1 MHFRL
6 LLPVLLIAVCLSS
19 TLPGQEVSEETKKYH
34 QMLLRRPQAGLV
46 YDRFYTAWLETGTPE
61 ELGAFLAKQTG
72 SAADA
77 LILALFHEQ
86 QGQEPEALKAYQA
99 ALSKDAANATAWL
112 ARARLEARML
122 DFTAALASLAE
133 AAKAKPSGQMARDI
147 GQLRGRW
154 LLRTGK
160 PEEALKAW
168 RELLAEHVDDEE
180 LTEEVIDLQ
189 LDEGLHAEAEA
200 QMSALVSRTK
210 DAYTKALR
218 QLRLAEI
225 QGRAGKKEEALKTM
239 GGTLVGTGQ
248 GSWIES
254 EVLTQIE
261 AAFRKDENITGL
273 GEHLAKLGAEHP
285 QRVNLQRNQA
295 RVLAELGEKDKA
307 LALYAALL
315 AKTPGERELRESY
328 LEMLEKFERFKEG
341 VEQTNVLLT
350 QAPEDRELLIRLAT
364 LQQRANE
371 LPAAKATLEKFLA
384 LKSTTEF
391 DHLRVARWHESF
403 ERTADATAAYAA
415 MVQAFPASPAARE
428 AQAHY
433 LHRIGQKEPAL
444 AIWRELGK
452 TGDVNQLIAVG
463 QALMTR
469 NESAEA
475 LELLQTR
482 MAEFET
488 NERFL
493 GLLTNAA
500 LSARKDDEAA
510 KWALAR
516 VRAITD
522 LNLLD
527 DPLRQVVTATE
538 KEDRRAKML
547 ADLQKL
553 PAPTPQER
561 ILMATLLEEEGHTVE
576 AEKALTAMPA
586 EQALVAQSRLV
597 SLLERRQDWLRALPE
612 AEKLFGMP
620 AGRTAGNAQRLASLA
635 ERNGKSDV
643 AQKWLGEWK
652 TLSPGAMQ
660 PWLDEARLLRLMGKT
675 RESLALLRAAARKFE
690 DDESVASALAA
701 AYAELGQLAD
711 AERIYLTRFEE
722 TEDLQA
728 KMSWVASLARMAEER
743 GQLKAL
749 TEKFLERQRTNRA
762 DAGPWLALAEI
773 YRVSEDTSGQE
784 RALREAMRL
793 RQDDVTLATQVA
805 RLDLEMGRW
814 QSAVETLQRVATRD
828 KGQRTAQMI
837 ASIHIE
843 YGDENLGYRQLY
855 ELAGGSK
862 IDPDDAVTMAKSMT
876 ARQDWARAAAFLE
889 PVVRA
894 HPLDYRIGYLHAV
907 SLEEDGR
914 SDEAR
919 QHFVRLLT
927 QKEERPGAKKS
938 ADPMMRNVSAYLKRI
953 EKIMPPE
960 AVEYMKS
967 SYGGSSYMAY
977 NYRTQNIRFSG
988 MSNSKAVPEPQTLAT
1003 LQAYARPHLSK
1014 LISEL
1019 DTATAEAAWASAQA
1033 AGVSFTEILHVM
1045 KQDRYGQMSVSPD
1058 NIDPKK
1064 ASDLV
1069 LVVSAMNYNADA
1081 TLAEAAFERFKNS
1094 YPIVAVQAAQVMTRK
1109 QSGNWAKVLEEA
1121 LTIAEKQVDT
1131 DVGYTYTFSQFI
1143 GGGQSMREGGSID
1156 LPEPTRQKMLKLSIR
1171 ALESKEPG
1179 GQGADTSAVPNVL
1192 NATRAQSAWDDFL
1205 SLLEREI
1212 KNFEKPVNRTTGQF
1226 WATRVTNRAARG
1238 DTTILKPL
1246 SFPTAQQLPPQLTA
1260 YFRYRDPYNPEP
1272 SELHAQEEAEAFA
1285 PVLPKLDKVSSPA
1298 LRAILAFKAG
1308 DKTRAEKDITTRA
1321 AAADATLDDLLL
1333 AASWHGMNEQPVKA
1347 AEVLLRAVSLPMPAE
1362 LRTAFDA
1369 ALAHAVI
1376 EAKTSAKP
1384 EWQQP
1389 AQMALRRLRS
1399 ARITNTQKDEL
1410 IAAMSAVGL
1419 KDEADQWAKL
1429 ATVAAPTS
1437 SSSSRS
1443 YSSGS
1448 SPNTTKLKQLI
1459 NGKDDDATAREAIT
1473 QLKKA
1478 VAYASQGNRSYATSQ
1493 AKQILGLMSR
1503 APLKEK
1509 VQAAFKP
1516 GANAS
1521 ASKQEEYA
1529 DFLLLTGDNKLAQET
1544 LEKVLSTNAS
1554 AHTARIKLCTLIAPK
1569 EPDRAVSLL
1578 ADVPLRTYQT
1588 SNLGD
1593 SIMNLFT
1600 DSSTPFQTR
1609 MTLAGIYA
1617 KILATAPDKDG
1628 AVQGLEWLQDL
1639 PAVLG
1644 RQNYN
1649 SPRLPS
1655 LYSRG
1660 LDENEDEDD
1669 DRTAAAD
1676 SPEALKRL
1684 EVHEQAC
1691 QALMKHPAMSEE
1703 GFRRFAAVH
1712 LKEGKKAADLLPI
1725 ARQILEQA
1733 SAARKGTRS
1742 VSSLNRRN
1750 NSSTEL
1756 TGAWAPSPEEF
1767 LVWDAWKTQRTSS
1780 IESEILPLAT
1790 GALDKLRL
1798 DRLKKQIELWTCPE
1812 AEFAAKAKSYTST
1825 QGNGSF
1831 ENNAPLIWIIDR
1843 WEERDLPG
1851 TPLDELMA
1859 ASVDGQSWSTPYALV
1874 HYLQTRARL
1883 RPEAAAEDFLG
1894 ALLKKSLGTKTES
1907 WKNQME
1913 AAVNAYY
1920 GNGSFGASTGYSL
1933 LSLVNQLK
1941 DKPATLGLALKIA
1954 TLTGL
1959 SGNTQWSG
1967 QLGYALERAARTPE
1981 GALIS
1986 LEAAGLFHE
1995 ADKLQFSAPSK
2006 SAQAR
2011 MLTSLG
2017 SNRTAAAKIAKKLAA
2032 HQPQTFG
2039 VELATA
2045 FCADPVAPA
2054 LTAFLKRRAPDL
2066 AKMQEANRTALA
2078 SLIKANI
2085 PGLAQGNSTD
2095 TELIKAVEPLMKV
2108 ENANSAAFVEKW
2120 LATTNTKTI
2129 EEDDDDYETK
2139 LVDTVRALIFTDPA
2153 KARALYIKGCELI
2166 ENRVAS
2172 GRWEGETMW
2181 NGWTHRSG
2189 LLDRMK
2195 TSSSKPEI
2203 LGFYM
2208 KLVHEDTSGYLS
2220 SDGWATTSFGSALNE
2235 VWRNAGGGGAMGR
2248 GIDAVL
2254 RRCSEVLGDTPTTLM
2269 PMAFFDF
2276 MGKLPQ
2282 AQRVNALRYVAKLP
2296 ATHPQAALGK
2306 ELEHAARLYLANEP
2320 TLRATAN
2327 VKNSLAELGGM
2338 EPAWAHFRARLK
2350 DQSLHSRLRHTLGH
2364 FVCYEAGTRIDP
2376 ECARLSAA
2384 AGLESMKAKHAMH
2397 GYQYG
2402 WIIHGFNQLP
2412 ADDAWKAA
2420 AVEHWDAWI
2429 ARNNNGGLSKYN
2441 PADWPVD
2448 SILRM
2453 AARAGNEE
2461 WCRETIRRFHDE
2473 TSTGASGITSL
2484 MLGGMPKLAA
2494 EHFATTWRSYFLTH
2508 ITQLNYSPEITAQ
2521 MEAFRKASPDAGT
2534 ALLGEIYLSFLK
2546 DPPKPD
2552 QDEMKGFVN
2561 KEARMKALAQRFL
2574 QTQFADPEVRTACI
2588 ETLCTDW
2595 AAAAIIVKAADEAA
2609 AATDFAALGTKENT
2623 WEHWQHLKPLQ
2634 FSVGM
2639 QAAAGNLKPAI
2650 AAFDKA
2656 LTTTCSQSY
2665 YHKSLVKEATFG
2677 VTSVAP
2683 WKWAREFESGQATSK
2698 TKELMPFL
2706 DHVIA
2711 KTPKNLRSEALAD
2724 SVSLKWM
2731 IHLLHGEQAA
2741 FDQWQAKL
2749 DEPTR
2754 ESIYSVIR
2762 DRWEIWGFLQRYS
2775 NSPKGA
2781 RMKPEERARLIAAIL
2796 SNTWAKQKYPATG
2809 TGIPNLINDLA
2820 QKVKVFK
2827 PEELALVAAQIA
2839 EALPRTGRTASE
2851 AADFLAAQGKA
2862 EPAVPLYAL
2871 AFQHARKENP
2881 QDYSLAAGFLLK
2893 QAETLERIN
2902 QKPEALKVLQ
2912 SIEQARVGPGL
2923 KKQIELADKRLNTQ
2937 PKK

>member
-133 AAKAKPSGQMARDI
+133 AAKAKPSGQTARDI

-239 GGTLVGTGQ
+239 GGTLAGTGQ

-907 SLEEDGR
+907 ALEEDGR

-1285 PVLPKLDKVSSPA
+1285 PVLPKLDKVSSPV

-1308 DKTRAEKDITTRA
+1308 DKARAEKDITTRA

-1874 HYLQTRARL
+1874 H
-1883 RPEAAAEDFLG
+1883 
-1894 ALLKKSLGTKTES
+1894 
-1907 WKNQME
+1907 
-1913 AAVNAYY
+1913 
-1920 GNGSFGASTGYSL
+1920 
-1933 LSLVNQLK
+1933 
-1941 DKPATLGLALKIA
+1941 
-1954 TLTGL
+1954 
-1959 SGNTQWSG
+1959 
-1967 QLGYALERAARTPE
+1967 
-1981 GALIS
+1981 
-1986 LEAAGLFHE
+1986 
-1995 ADKLQFSAPSK
+1995 
-2006 SAQAR
+2006 
-2011 MLTSLG
+2011 
-2017 SNRTAAAKIAKKLAA
+2017 
-2032 HQPQTFG
+2032 
-2039 VELATA
+2039 
-2045 FCADPVAPA
+2045 
-2054 LTAFLKRRAPDL
+2054 
-2066 AKMQEANRTALA
+2066 
-2078 SLIKANI
+2078 
-2085 PGLAQGNSTD
+2085 
-2095 TELIKAVEPLMKV
+2095 
-2108 ENANSAAFVEKW
+2108 
-2120 LATTNTKTI
+2120 
-2129 EEDDDDYETK
+2129 
-2139 LVDTVRALIFTDPA
+2139 
-2153 KARALYIKGCELI
+2153 
-2166 ENRVAS
+2166 
-2172 GRWEGETMW
+2172 
-2181 NGWTHRSG
+2181 
-2189 LLDRMK
+2189 
-2195 TSSSKPEI
+2195 
-2203 LGFYM
+2203 
-2208 KLVHEDTSGYLS
+2208 
-2220 SDGWATTSFGSALNE
+2220 
-2235 VWRNAGGGGAMGR
+2235 
-2248 GIDAVL
+2248 
-2254 RRCSEVLGDTPTTLM
+2254 
-2269 PMAFFDF
+2269 
-2276 MGKLPQ
+2276 
-2282 AQRVNALRYVAKLP
+2282 
-2296 ATHPQAALGK
+2296 
-2306 ELEHAARLYLANEP
+2306 
-2320 TLRATAN
+2320 
-2327 VKNSLAELGGM
+2327 
-2338 EPAWAHFRARLK
+2338 
-2350 DQSLHSRLRHTLGH
+2350 
-2364 FVCYEAGTRIDP
+2364 
-2376 ECARLSAA
+2376 
-2384 AGLESMKAKHAMH
+2384 
-2397 GYQYG
+2397 
-2402 WIIHGFNQLP
+2402 
-2412 ADDAWKAA
+2412 
-2420 AVEHWDAWI
+2420 
-2429 ARNNNGGLSKYN
+2429 
-2441 PADWPVD
+2441 
-2448 SILRM
+2448 
-2453 AARAGNEE
+2453 
-2461 WCRETIRRFHDE
+2461 
-2473 TSTGASGITSL
+2473 
-2484 MLGGMPKLAA
+2484 
-2494 EHFATTWRSYFLTH
+2494 
-2508 ITQLNYSPEITAQ
+2508 
-2521 MEAFRKASPDAGT
+2521 
-2534 ALLGEIYLSFLK
+2534 
-2546 DPPKPD
+2546 
-2552 QDEMKGFVN
+2552 
-2561 KEARMKALAQRFL
+2561 
-2574 QTQFADPEVRTACI
+2574 
-2588 ETLCTDW
+2588 
-2595 AAAAIIVKAADEAA
+2595 
-2609 AATDFAALGTKENT
+2609 
-2623 WEHWQHLKPLQ
+2623 
-2634 FSVGM
+2634 
-2639 QAAAGNLKPAI
+2639 
-2650 AAFDKA
+2650 
-2656 LTTTCSQSY
+2656 
-2665 YHKSLVKEATFG
+2665 
-2677 VTSVAP
+2677 
-2683 WKWAREFESGQATSK
+2683 
-2698 TKELMPFL
+2698 
-2706 DHVIA
+2706 
-2711 KTPKNLRSEALAD
+2711 
-2724 SVSLKWM
+2724 
-2731 IHLLHGEQAA
+2731 
-2741 FDQWQAKL
+2741 
-2749 DEPTR
+2749 
-2754 ESIYSVIR
+2754 
-2762 DRWEIWGFLQRYS
+2762 
-2775 NSPKGA
+2775 
-2781 RMKPEERARLIAAIL
+2781 
-2796 SNTWAKQKYPATG
+2796 
-2809 TGIPNLINDLA
+2809 
-2820 QKVKVFK
+2820 
-2827 PEELALVAAQIA
+2827 
-2839 EALPRTGRTASE
+2839 
-2851 AADFLAAQGKA
+2851 
-2862 EPAVPLYAL
+2862 
-2871 AFQHARKENP
+2871 
-2881 QDYSLAAGFLLK
+2881 
-2893 QAETLERIN
+2893 
-2902 QKPEALKVLQ
+2902 
-2912 SIEQARVGPGL
+2912 
-2923 KKQIELADKRLNTQ
+2923 
-2937 PKK
+2937 